1 MPTPPDDAFTEL
13 IDADI
18 DRVDLVDKAANGLPI
33 LMAKAE
39 EGAMPTGLVEPDVIR
54 DLIGMPVPPGLA
66 RGIVGKTAEPAAPA
80 ATADD
85 PGWTVTVTG
94 RPGYD
99 ALASLLTKHG
109 GQLVPDIITKD
120 TDVAAEPDLD
130 PTKILAEPEG
140 SAPGNANTPGS
151 PAWEA
156 VDAATARKW
165 TAILAR
171 AKTALL
177 VMEEREVMESVAGE
191 LGDFDQSL
199 DLNSAACAIDYAI
212 SVLAPFAVNEQAEV
226 DNVEALEAIGKA
238 ALDGLCGPLEVV
250 ESLGQVRKAGRSLS
264 ASNERAIREAVESL
278 QKVLASL
285 PAAPDTTES
294 GQPVA
299 KKESIMPET
308 GTAPETTVDIPAVEP
323 DAVGKADGE
332 GKAPMVAVYDAKGKL
347 VGIVDPTEITPI
359 SGADATDETEPEAP
373 AAAAADDLEPA
384 PAAAVGVP
392 AEDVAK
398 EAPADTAPAADDV
411 TKTTPGTE
419 PDVSQSS
426 DIAELVKGIL
436 DAHSATQT
444 ELISKQSAAIVELVE
459 RVETLK
465 GQVQTL
471 EEQPATPSV
480 FANGAQPMLRGQ
492 DRGAPPVD
500 VTKALELRDTLHNG
514 TAAEQNTAAIEMQ
527 KGAIAEL
534 RRIHNGG

>member
-39 EGAMPTGLVEPDVIR
+39 EGAAPGGLVEPDVIR
-54 DLIGMPVPPGLA
+54 DLL
-66 RGIVGKTAEPAAPA
+66 GKTAGPAAPA
-80 ATADD
+80 QTADD
-85 PGWTVTVTG
+85 PGWTVTLTG

-99 ALASLLTKHG
+99 ALNSLLTNHG
-109 GQLVPDIITKD
+109 GRLVPDIITKD
-120 TDVAAEPDLD
+120 SDVAAEPDLD

-140 SAPGNANTPGS
+140 SAPGSPDVPGS

-165 TAILAR
+165 TAILSR
-171 AKTALL
+171 AKTALG
-177 VMEEREVMESVAGE
+177 VMVERELLEPTDGDPDDFNSVMD
-191 LGDFDQSL
+191 LGD
-199 DLNSAACAIDYAI
+199 AACAIDYAI
-212 SVLAPFAVNEQAEV
+212 SLLAPFAVGEQAEV
-226 DNVEALEAIGKA
+226 DSVEALEAIGKA
-238 ALDGLCGPLEVV
+238 ALDGLSGPLEVV

-285 PAAPDTTES
+285 PAAPETTES

-299 KKESIMPET
+299 KKESNMPET
-308 GTAPETTVDIPAVEP
+308 GTPETTVDTTAVAPE
-323 DAVGKADGE
+323 AVAKADGE

-373 AAAAADDLEPA
+373 AAAADDLEPA

-398 EAPADTAPAADDV
+398 GAPADDTTVAPGDDV

-419 PDVSQSS
+419 PDVSKSS
-426 DIAELVKGIL
+426 DLAELVKGML
-436 DAHSATQT
+436 DEHSATQT
-444 ELISKQSAAIVELVE
+444 ELITKQSAAIVELAGL
-459 RVETLK
+459 VETLK

-500 VTKALELRDTLHNG
+500 VAKARELRDTLHNG
-514 TAAEQNTAAIEMQ
+514 TAREQNAAAIEMQ

-534 RRIHNGG
+534 ARIHNGG